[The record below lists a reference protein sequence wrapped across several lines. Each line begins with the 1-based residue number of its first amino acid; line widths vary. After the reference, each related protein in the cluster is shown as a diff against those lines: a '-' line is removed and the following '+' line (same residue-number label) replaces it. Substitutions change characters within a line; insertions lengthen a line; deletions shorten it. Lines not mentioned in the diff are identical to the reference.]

1 MRPDV
6 NTYPTLNAALKANLR
21 DDIGVT
27 FIEGINSESRI
38 TYRRLHER
46 ALELLHYF
54 QSQGLGPGDELIF
67 FLKNNAVFIEAFWAC
82 LLGGIVPVP
91 VAVGISDEH
100 RSKLM
105 RIFRRLEKPHL
116 LIDRKAAELLHAYA
130 INQNQQAD
138 YDTIAAGML
147 LAEDILSADL
157 AGRCGDEHTPRP
169 DDLAFI
175 QFSSGSTRDPKGVRL
190 THANLITNVVDLGNR
205 SQYTSDDI
213 SLSWMP
219 LTHDLGLIG
228 FHLNMVVFGMDQNI
242 MATDVFSRR
251 PLLWMQKVSEK
262 RANILSTPNFGLK
275 HYLKMYESRDRH
287 DLDLS
292 CVRIILTGAEPI
304 SVGLCHQ
311 FLDTLAKHGLKR
323 SAIFTAYG
331 LAEASLAASVPVYG
345 KEFEYIVAD
354 RGSLGPGEAVRYVDE
369 RDPGAMKFAVEGPP
383 VDHCRI
389 RIGDADGNAFGPD
402 TVGEIQLN
410 GPNVTS
416 GYYNDPEANRDLIT
430 ADGWLRTGDLGLMHN
445 GQLVV
450 TGRLKDIIFVNGQ
463 NYYPHDLEAIALV
476 SDKLELGKVVALGV
490 RNNDSDHDD
499 ILVCVLFRGDLKD
512 FLPVVREVKLFINEQ
527 TGLEVTH
534 VLPVQRIPKTTSGK
548 IQRRFFAE
556 GYLQGDYAGVIAEL
570 ERLQQSSAGQQAVN
584 VDGLSESAHRIKF
597 ICDNLLPDKRIGVQD
612 NFFEIGLSSLDLA
625 QIHERID
632 EFYPGI
638 LDITDLFD
646 HPTIEALAVFIES
659 KSVAA

>member
-1 MRPDV
+1 MPDI
-6 NTYPTLNAALKANLR
+6 NSYPTLPAALKANLR
-21 DDIGVT
+21 DDLSVT
-27 FIEGINSESRI
+27 FIEGTNNESSI
-38 TYRRLHER
+38 TYRQLHER
-46 ALELLHYF
+46 ALELLGYF
-54 QSQGLGPGDELIF
+54 QSQGLRPGDELIF

-116 LIDRKAAELLHAYA
+116 LIDRKAAELLQNYASSQKQEAAYA
-130 INQNQQAD
+130 E
-138 YDTIAAGML
+138 IAARML
-147 LAEDILSADL
+147 LAEDMLSADL
-157 AGRCGDEHTPRP
+157 TGRRGDEHHPGP
-169 DDLAFI
+169 NDLAFI

-205 SQYTSDDI
+205 SGYTPDDI

-228 FHLNMVVFGMDQNI
+228 FHLNMVVFGMNQNI

-262 RANILSTPNFGLK
+262 RASILSTPNFGLK
-275 HYLKMYESRDRH
+275 HYLKMYESRNDH
-287 DLDLS
+287 QLDLS

-311 FLDTLAKHGLKR
+311 FLETMARHGLNR

-331 LAEASLAASVPVYG
+331 LAEASLAASVPIPG
-345 KEFEYIVAD
+345 KEFEHVIVD
-354 RGSLGPGEAVRYVDE
+354 RNSLGPGETVRYMREDE
-369 RDPGAMKFAVEGPP
+369 PGAVKFAVEGPP
-383 VDHCRI
+383 VDHCGV
-389 RIGDADGNAFGPD
+389 RIGDADGNEYGAD
-402 TVGEIQLN
+402 TVGEIQLK
-410 GPNVTS
+410 GPNVTA
-416 GYYNDPEANRDLIT
+416 GYYNDPESNRELFT
-430 ADGWLRTGDLGLMHN
+430 PDGWLRTGDLGLMHK
-445 GQLVV
+445 GQLVI

-463 NYYPHDLEAIALV
+463 NYYPHDLEAIALAPG
-476 SDKLELGKVVALGV
+476 KLELGKVVALGV

-512 FLPVVREVKLFINEQ
+512 FLPIAREVKLVLNEQ
-527 TGLEVTH
+527 AGLDVTH

-548 IQRRFFAE
+548 IQRRFFAQ
-556 GYLQGDYAGVIAEL
+556 GYLQGDYDGVITEL
-570 ERLQQSSAGQQAVN
+570 AKLQQSTEGKQVVN
-584 VDGLSESAHRIKF
+584 VDGLSEAAHKIKF
-597 ICDNLLPDKRIGVQD
+597 ICDNILPDKRIGVQD

-638 LDITDLFD
+638 LDITDMFD

-659 KSVAA
+659 KQVA